1 LPIEIIVKLRIEST
15 RSDLEKTAQK
25 PVAIAI
31 NLVSPPTIS
40 VRKKSILTRIFCLRF
55 PVGRQIDQMMK
66 KFGPNRF
73 IGSVELNRKIDYLAY
88 RVEEVERGRSEIVI
102 VVVDSGIDLIC
113 QNLQNQIW
121 AN

>member
-1 LPIEIIVKLRIEST
+1 MPIEIIVKLRIEST

-31 NLVSPPTIS
+31 NPVSPPTIS

-55 PVGRQIDQMMK
+55 PVGRQTDQMMK

-73 IGSVELNRKIDYLAY
+73 IGSVELNRKNRIHTWPELSPSKPTIEWTFRDWLT
-88 RVEEVERGRSEIVI
+88 IVK
-102 VVVDSGIDLIC
+102 SC
-113 QNLQNQIW
+113 R
-121 AN
+121 